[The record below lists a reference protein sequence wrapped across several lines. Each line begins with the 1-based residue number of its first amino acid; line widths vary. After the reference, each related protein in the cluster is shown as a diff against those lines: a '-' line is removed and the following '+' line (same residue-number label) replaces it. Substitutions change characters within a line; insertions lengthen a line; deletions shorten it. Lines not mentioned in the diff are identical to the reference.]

1 MSGGDK
7 LKVAVLTESRSDYG
21 VYYPLL
27 KALQAD
33 ERFELQLLVTG
44 MHLSKAHG
52 YTINEIE
59 NSFNIAFWRTRPKR
73 VLIQSDI
80 LLILGD
86 RRPMLEAAI
95 DAAYQNIP
103 VAHIQGGDVTET
115 IDESCR
121 HAITRFAHL
130 HFPALNESA
139 DRLLKMGEEPWR
151 ITVVG
156 PLGIYAMPDA
166 EFIPRERLLRDLR
179 LEDKPII
186 LVIQH
191 PVSGREPF
199 AGEQMK
205 DTLTAVHNPDW
216 QPIVIYPNNDL
227 GSKGMIDVI
236 EHHPFAKF
244 KNLPYLQFI
253 SLLKESAVIVGNS
266 SCGIVEAPFFGVPV
280 VNIGNRQKGRKYA
293 SGIININY
301 GDNIRGAIDYALSK
315 GLTRTMVKAS
325 TEGVEKILEV
335 LGRLEINER
344 LLQKRIT
351 Y

>member
-1 MSGGDK
+1 M
-7 LKVAVLTESRSDYG
+7 KVAVLTESRADYG
-21 VYYPLL
+21 IYYPLL

-44 MHLSKAHG
+44 MHLSRRHG
-52 YTINEIE
+52 LTAGMIEFPYHIEI
-59 NSFNIAFWRTRPKR
+59 SLQA
-73 VLIQSDI
+73 LHSD
-80 LLILGD
+80 LLIVLGD

-103 VAHIQGGDVTET
+103 VAHIQGGDRTET

-130 HFPALNESA
+130 HFPALQESA

-166 EFIPRERLLRDLR
+166 DLIPRDKLLPDLR
-179 LEDKPII
+179 LKDKPII

-191 PVSGREPF
+191 PASVQEYE
-199 AGEQMK
+199 AGLQLRR
-205 DTLTAVHNPDW
+205 TLKAINNPNW
-216 QPIVIYPNNDL
+216 QPVVIYPNNDL
-227 GSKGMIDVI
+227 GSAEIIRAI
-236 EHHPFAKF
+236 EEYPYAKF
-244 KNLPYLQFI
+244 KSLPYLQFI

-266 SCGIVEAPFFGVPV
+266 SCGIVEAPLFGVPV
-280 VNIGNRQKGRKYA
+280 VNIGNRQRGRHYA
-293 SGIININY
+293 IGIININY
-301 GDNIRGAIDYALSK
+301 GDDIREAIEYALTK
-315 GLTRTMVKAS
+315 GTQAMAKPS
-325 TEGVEKILEV
+325 TEGVEKILEM
-335 LGRLEINER
+335 LGGLEVNER
-344 LLQKRIT
+344 LLQKRLT